1 MNHKDTET
9 QRRSSVIRLEVA
21 STAFPKYD
29 QNPNTGVLPNPQLRF
44 PLMLRSFSPRVT
56 TQISLLFV
64 LVILLFTACQKQTDT
79 RAADEATLKNLDAE
93 WSKAAGA
100 KDIEKTVSYYSDDAL
115 ILPPNL
121 PTIQGKKQARA
132 MWQGMFSV
140 PGFGGGWKATK
151 VEVARSGD
159 LGYVTGT
166 YELSETDASGKPM
179 VDTGKYLEVWKKQAD
194 GSWKCVADMF
204 NTDLSSA
211 PPAGERP

>member
-1 MNHKDTET
+1 M
-9 QRRSSVIRLEVA
+9 
-21 STAFPKYD
+21 P
-29 QNPNTGVLPNPQLRF
+29 
-44 PLMLRSFSPRVT
+44 RSFTPRVSK
-56 TQISLLFV
+56 QVCLVFILVLLP
-64 LVILLFTACQKQTDT
+64 LFAGCSSQNAAADT
-79 RAADEATLKNLDAE
+79 RAADEATLRNLDAE

-100 KDIEKTVSYYSDDAL
+100 KDLEKTASYYSDDAL
-115 ILPPNL
+115 ILPPNM
-121 PTIQGKKQARA
+121 PTITGKQQGRA

-179 VDTGKYLEVWKKQAD
+179 VDKGKYLEIWKKQAD

-204 NTDLSSA
+204 NTDLPSVA
-211 PPAGERP
+211 PAGDRP

>member
-1 MNHKDTET
+1 
-9 QRRSSVIRLEVA
+9 
-21 STAFPKYD
+21 
-29 QNPNTGVLPNPQLRF
+29 
-44 PLMLRSFSPRVT
+44 MLRSFT
-56 TQISLLFV
+56 TQAGVLLLFV
-64 LVILLFTACQKQTDT
+64 LMLSSAACQSQNAANDA
-79 RAADEATLKNLDAE
+79 RADEATLRNLDAE

-100 KDIEKTVSYYSDDAL
+100 KDLEKTASYYTDDAI
-115 ILPPNL
+115 ILPPNM
-121 PTIQGKKQARA
+121 PTIQGKQQARA

-179 VDTGKYLEVWKKQAD
+179 VDKGKYLEIWKKQPD

-204 NTDLSSA
+204 NTDLPSMA
-211 PPAGERP
+211 PAGDRPTR

>member
-1 MNHKDTET
+1 
-9 QRRSSVIRLEVA
+9 
-21 STAFPKYD
+21 
-29 QNPNTGVLPNPQLRF
+29 
-44 PLMLRSFSPRVT
+44 MLRSFSPRVA
-56 TQISLLFV
+56 TQISLLFAMV
-64 LVILLFTACQKQTDT
+64 LLSLLVACQKADT
-79 RAADEATLKNLDAE
+79 RAADEAALRNLDAE

-100 KDIEKTVSYYSDDAL
+100 KDLEKTVSYYTDDAL

-121 PTIQGKKQARA
+121 PTIQGKQGARA

-140 PGFGGGWKATK
+140 PGFGGGWRATK

-159 LGYVTGT
+159 MGWVTGT

-179 VDTGKYLEVWKKQAD
+179 VDTGKYLEVWKKQPD